1 MAEQKTATAQQQASA
16 PVAFNGPYETKKEH
30 PLRGSI
36 LQAAIDSYEESANR
50 IAYDMIR
57 DEAVRRKYQAHIKKV
72 SAEVRAQVDSGAI
85 SVKEGAEYCNQLRD
99 KLFVEYRRFTSPQ
112 AVARAQEIKLN
123 AKGFDFYLNK
133 YAQQQ
138 FGRDFLALS
147 ETERGSVYY
156 AVIESAGRDNAR
168 VTATAARMQ
177 VLGKSLILF
186 TAILAVGEI
195 VHAKDKVREAARQG
209 SIIAAGMIG
218 GAAAGAA
225 VSFICGPAEPIC
237 AVATVTIGSNLG
249 GMAGQV
255 MFDFYQDE
263 LDAFNEL
270 MWH

>member
-1 MAEQKTATAQQQASA
+1 VRPSSRNAKWLNYSPAA
-16 PVAFNGPYETKKEH
+16 
-30 PLRGSI
+30 LRHNKLSLPRTCCEG
-36 LQAAIDSYEESANR
+36 LR
-50 IAYDMIR
+50 C
-57 DEAVRRKYQAHIKKV
+57 AVHWQWCGRRK
-72 SAEVRAQVDSGAI
+72 
-85 SVKEGAEYCNQLRD
+85 
-99 KLFVEYRRFTSPQ
+99 
-112 AVARAQEIKLN
+112 IKLS

-138 FGRDFLALS
+138 FGRDFFALS

-195 VHAKDKVREAARQG
+195 VHAKNKVREAARQG